1 MASSASE
8 RERCSGVLI
17 NLKFQT
23 KEEKDNDIERER
35 GEVSNSRTG
44 SHRRDSFSYVHQDIR
59 TCMVLL
65 YCAFKTC
72 SELRNA

>member
-44 SHRRDSFSYVHQDIR
+44 SHR
-59 TCMVLL
+59 
-65 YCAFKTC
+65 
-72 SELRNA
+72 